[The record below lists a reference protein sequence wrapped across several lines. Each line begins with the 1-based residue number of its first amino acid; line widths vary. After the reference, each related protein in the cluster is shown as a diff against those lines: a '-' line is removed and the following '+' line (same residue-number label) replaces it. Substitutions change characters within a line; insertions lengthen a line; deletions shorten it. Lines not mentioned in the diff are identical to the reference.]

1 MTLAV
6 KHNKSLSVL
15 ASFGV
20 GGVAEHFVRIRK
32 ESFPETLAW
41 AEEQALP
48 FRVIGSAT
56 NVVFPNYLPGLL
68 IQLDGG
74 EVRSGGQNELVADAG
89 VPLQTLVD
97 AANARGLKGLETLAG
112 IPGTVGGA
120 VVGNAGA
127 YGREIKDTLD
137 SVTVFTGYSV
147 SSTKY
152 RVLSKKECK
161 LGYRESI
168 FKHEPL
174 IVTEARFRFFDEEAP
189 AKLAAASDDIIK
201 KRAEKYRPGLRC
213 PGSFFKNIPVK
224 DAPPVFLEK
233 TDAAKII
240 CGKVPAGYLL
250 EAVGAKGLCAND
262 ICVSDFHGNLIL
274 NKGLGTPE
282 DVKRLAE
289 KLKALVRE
297 RFGITLEEEVRYL

>member
-20 GGVAEHFVRIRK
+20 GGVAEHFVRIRG
-32 ESFPETLAW
+32 EALPEALAW

-74 EVRSGGQNELVADAG
+74 EVRNGGQNELVADAG
-89 VPLQTLVD
+89 VPLQALVD

-127 YGREIKDTLD
+127 YGREIKDTLV
-137 SVTVFTGYSV
+137 SATVFTRYSV

-152 RVLSKKECK
+152 QVLSKKECRFA
-161 LGYRESI
+161 YRESI
-168 FKHEPL
+168 FKHELL
-174 IVTEARFRFFDEEAP
+174 IITEARFRFFDEAAP
-189 AKLAAASDDIIK
+189 AWLTAASDDIIK
-201 KRAEKYRPGLRC
+201 KRAEKYRPGLKC
-213 PGSFFKNIPVK
+213 PGSFFKNIPAK
-224 DAPPVFLEK
+224 DAPPAFLEK
-233 TDAAKII
+233 IDAAKII
-240 CGKVPAGYLL
+240 CGKIPTGYLL
-250 EAVGAKGLCAND
+250 EVAGAKGLCAHD

-274 NKGLGTPE
+274 NKGRGTPE
-282 DVKRLAE
+282 DVERLAE
-289 KLKALVRE
+289 KLKTLVRE
-297 RFGITLEEEVRYL
+297 RWGITLEEEVRYL